1 MNCQIH
7 RLPRPSVEGGFTLIE
22 ILVVMAV
29 LALLAAIAIPA
40 FFSQGDKALDARAKS
55 AARAA
60 ETAAELIATQNDG
73 SYGGP
78 DGVTAGNLRGVE
90 STLDAASLTVSGI
103 SDDEYTVTVAS
114 PTGNTFSVERHANG
128 ITELSC
134 TLSGTDGCPS
144 DGRWDD

>member
-1 MNCQIH
+1 MNSQIH
-7 RLPRPSVEGGFTLIE
+7 RPSGLSVDGGFTLVE

-40 FFSQGDKALDARAKS
+40 FFSQSDKALDAQAKS

-60 ETAAELIATQNDG
+60 ETAAEVIATQSDG
-73 SYGGP
+73 SYDGP
-78 DGVTAGNLRGVE
+78 GGVTVDNLRGVE

-103 SDDEYTVTVAS
+103 TDDEYTVTVAS

-128 ITELSC
+128 TTQLSC

-144 DGRWDD
+144 DGRWGD